1 MESMESIHSIWKPSG
16 SAKYRMES
24 VETNLDP
31 WLSDGPANFSTKTL
45 SKIWDSVFNLDMADA
60 LAPVPLLDLQD
71 SWFSIPLVSML

>member
-1 MESMESIHSIWKPSG
+1 MESI
-16 SAKYRMES
+16 
-24 VETNLDP
+24 ETNLDP

-45 SKIWDSVFNLDMADA
+45 SKFWDSVFNLDMVDA